1 MFKSLTCGPASTV
14 HASVQ
19 PGSTAKAANSASPPQ
34 PACPETFPAC
44 HRIFA
49 CADAGAHNAAAQPNA
64 LLCAFHPNTPL
75 SGNTTHKKH
84 QYPGSAASEFSA
96 SKASCLQVQDP
107 GCLSLGLWEAHPH
120 ASTSHLPLMPAVA
133 GAIPAVQ
140 SKC

>member
-1 MFKSLTCGPASTV
+1 MQFILFESDMWACFSCACIRPARLHSERQFGRTT
-14 HASVQ
+14 
-19 PGSTAKAANSASPPQ
+19 TACMPP
-34 PACPETFPAC
+34 F
-44 HRIFA
+44 FA

-84 QYPGSAASEFSA
+84 HYPGSAASEFPA
-96 SKASCLQVQDP
+96 TKASCLQAQDP